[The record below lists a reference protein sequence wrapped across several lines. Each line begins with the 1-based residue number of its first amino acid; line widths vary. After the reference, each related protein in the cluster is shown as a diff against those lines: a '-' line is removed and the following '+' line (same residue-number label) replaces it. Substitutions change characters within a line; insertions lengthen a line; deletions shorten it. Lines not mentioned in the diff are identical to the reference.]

1 VLTAASAKAIPEEG
15 RCEMMKKPLP
25 PKMPAKA
32 KGKKEL
38 PFFMKKDA
46 KAKPKKMM
54 GGGSCK

>member
-1 VLTAASAKAIPEEG
+1 MAVSAKAIPEEG
-15 RCEMMKKPLP
+15 RCEMMKKPP
-25 PKMPAKA
+25 MSAKMPPKA

-38 PFFMKKDA
+38 PFFMKKDG

>member
-1 VLTAASAKAIPEEG
+1 
-15 RCEMMKKPLP
+15 MMKKPP
-25 PKMPAKA
+25 MSAKMPPKA

-46 KAKPKKMM
+46 PKAKAKPKKMM

>member
-25 PKMPAKA
+25 PK
-32 KGKKEL
+32 
-38 PFFMKKDA
+38 KDA